1 VTVHRHEHGR
11 PGDFESMSKDEL
23 KDLIRREAEELGLG
37 DPSLQIA
44 GGDGAPRGNFTG
56 FVEDAWPSIDS
67 TPFMRN
73 WAVDGI
79 CEHLQAVTEGHIKRL
94 LINIPFRSG
103 KSAVT
108 TSVCWPAWTWTWAHL
123 VDAR

>member
-1 VTVHRHEHGR
+1 
-11 PGDFESMSKDEL
+11 MSLKTSYDERL
-23 KDLIRREAEELGLG
+23 KNLALATRRYKLLEETERLEA
-37 DPSLQIA
+37 
-44 GGDGAPRGNFTG
+44 NFTG

-108 TSVCWPAWTWTWAHL
+108 TSVCWPAWTWTWTWTHL